1 MKRLSEKTYLRNR
14 ESAID
19 EIIDFMQV
27 RSKRNMDI
35 EGTGGAERSYIISR
49 LAEKSKRIVFVVVP
63 SKQVAETVVQDLAF
77 FSGPSTPPAFLF
89 PPYNILPFKRVA
101 YHNETAAR
109 RIRIL
114 YELAIG
120 GNAPAIGVVPVETL
134 LQRVIPREVLCGYA
148 ELVMVNEDVDRD
160 RLVGKLQTGGYVH
173 AAIVEEPG
181 EYSIRGGI
189 IDIFS
194 PMYDDPLRIE
204 LFGDTVDSIRRFSVA
219 SQRKVDHL
227 EEAVIL
233 PAREAVFETHRIND
247 IIERARAQKSAA
259 GITEAAVTEFV
270 ERLQSE
276 GVFPGIEGLL
286 PLMYDRTD
294 TVLDYMHPNAVIV
307 EYDPAANETEAEKKE
322 ARATRN
328 YLSACD
334 DNRMCVAPES
344 IYQPWPQVQSA
355 LAEKQTLSFRML
367 TLHSTDDEAGA
378 GGKDAPVA
386 LSVEDNS
393 GIASQITG
401 SGKGEQLL
409 KPLMEWIESYETMG
423 YHVAIVCQTRFQA
436 DRVKGLLESYGKN
449 ISILPSFM
457 DIAGRS
463 PKSAIITGQLSE
475 GFVFHN
481 ERLAIITEKDIFGKK
496 AIRRSRSEKRRA
508 VQTTFLDFSDIN
520 ADDLIVHVAHGIGR
534 YKGLEKLTIDN
545 ITNDF
550 MVLEYRDQDKL
561 YLPVDRM
568 DMVQKYMG
576 VDDVIPVID
585 KLGGTSWAKVKA
597 KAKKSVEKIAG
608 ELLQL
613 YARRKVEKGHAFGGD
628 DSDYRDFE
636 AGFAYDETEDQI
648 KAIEDVLADMES
660 PVPMDRLICGDV
672 GYGKT
677 EVALR
682 AAFKSVNDGKQ
693 VIVMVPTTLL
703 AEQHYHTFSQ
713 RFEKYPVI
721 IDCISRFRT
730 KKEQKQIV
738 DRMKKGTADIVI
750 GTHRLLQKDIGC
762 KDLGLVIIDEEQR
775 FGVKHKEK
783 LKKMRST
790 VDVLSMT
797 ATPIPRTL
805 HMSMLGVRDI
815 SIISTPP
822 ELRQPIISYIS
833 ELDPA
838 VITEAV
844 LRETDR
850 GGQIFFVHNNINTI
864 WNMAK
869 FLKEMVPGI
878 RLGVAHGRLGEAEL
892 EDVMNKFINR
902 EIDMLVTTTIVES
915 GLDIPNANTIIVN
928 RADRFGLAQIYQLRG
943 RVGRAGEQAYAY
955 LIVPGEAALSR
966 DAQKRLKVLM
976 AHSDLGAGFQIA
988 LHDLKIRG
996 GGAALGIHQSGHVSA
1011 VGYDMF
1017 LQLMEES
1024 VAKLKGEVVTE
1035 PLEPEINIPVSVY
1048 IPESYIPDRD
1058 GRLSAYRRL
1067 ARMQELKEVADFR
1080 EELIDRFGQPPAE
1093 VIHLL
1098 LKIMLKI
1105 LAKKAGVKRLDLTM
1119 DSLSMAFS
1127 EMHQKNPQALSD
1139 LAISAPNRFRI
1150 TPSQT
1155 MIAPLNKSGINS
1167 LMNQSKKILM
1177 EIATYVNN

>member
-1 MKRLSEKTYLRNR
+1 MKRLSEKTYNRNG
-14 ESAID
+14 EKEIY
-19 EIIDFMQV
+19 EIIDALQAGAIREV
-27 RSKRNMDI
+27 EI
-35 EGTGGAERSYIISR
+35 EGAGGAERSYIISR
-49 LAEKSKRIVFVVVP
+49 MAEKIQRIVFVVVP
-63 SKQVAETVVQDLAF
+63 SKQVAETVVQDLVF
-77 FSGPSTPPAFLF
+77 FGGPSTPPPFLF
-89 PPYNILPFKRVA
+89 PPYNILPFKRLA
-101 YHNETAAR
+101 YQNETAAR

-114 YELAIG
+114 YELAIA

-134 LQRVIPREVLCGYA
+134 LQRVIPQEVLCGYA
-148 ELVMVNEDVDRD
+148 ELVMVNEEMDRD
-160 RLVGKLQTGGYVH
+160 RLVGKLHAGGYVH
-173 AAIVEEPG
+173 SAIVEEPG
-181 EYSIRGGI
+181 EYSVRGGI
-189 IDIFS
+189 LDVFS
-194 PMYDDPLRIE
+194 PMYDNPLRIE

-219 SQRKVDHL
+219 SQRKVDHMA
-227 EEAVIL
+227 EAVIL
-233 PAREAVFETHRIND
+233 PAKEAVFENHRIND
-247 IIERARAQKSAA
+247 IIERARAQKASA

-270 ERLQSE
+270 DRLQRE

-294 TVLDYMHPNAVIV
+294 TVLDYMHPDAVIV
-307 EYDPAANETEAEKKE
+307 EYDPAANETEAEKME
-322 ARATRN
+322 ARAVRN

-344 IYQPWPQVQSA
+344 IYQPWQQVRSTLTERQ
-355 LAEKQTLSFRML
+355 KLSFRML
-367 TLHSTDDEAGA
+367 RLHSSADDSGAAKEAA
-378 GGKDAPVA
+378 VA

-393 GIASQITG
+393 GIASRVKE
-401 SGKGEQLL
+401 SGKGEQLFHPIL
-409 KPLMEWIESYETMG
+409 EWIETYEAMA
-423 YHVAIVCQTRFQA
+423 YYVAIVCQTRFQA
-436 DRVKGLLESYGKN
+436 DRLKALLASYGKN
-449 ISILPSFM
+449 VSIFPSFM
-457 DIAGRS
+457 DITGRS
-463 PKSAIITGQLSE
+463 PKSAIITGHLSE
-475 GFVFHN
+475 GFLFHN
-481 ERLAIITEKDIFGKK
+481 QRLAIITEKEIFGKK
-496 AIRRSRSEKRRA
+496 AVRRSRSQKRHA

-534 YKGLEKLTIDN
+534 YKGLEKLTIDGV
-545 ITNDF
+545 TNDF
-550 MVLEYRDQDKL
+550 MVLEYRDKDKL

-576 VDDVIPVID
+576 VDDVVPVID

-613 YARRKVEKGHAFGGD
+613 YAKRKVEKGHAFGGD
-628 DSDYRDFE
+628 DSYYRDFE

-648 KAIEDVLADMES
+648 RAIEDVLADMES
-660 PVPMDRLICGDV
+660 PIPMDRLICGDV

-682 AAFKSVNDGKQ
+682 AAFKAVNDGKQ
-693 VIVMVPTTLL
+693 VAVMVPTTLL

-738 DRMKKGTADIVI
+738 DRMHNGTADIVI
-750 GTHRLLQKDIGC
+750 GTHRLLQKDIGF

-838 VITEAV
+838 VISEAV

-850 GGQIFFVHNNINTI
+850 GGQVFFVHNNINTI

-869 FLKEMVPGI
+869 FLKEMMPYV
-878 RLGVAHGRLGEAEL
+878 RLGVAHGRLSEAEL
-892 EDVMNKFINR
+892 EGVMHRFVNR

-996 GGAALGIHQSGHVSA
+996 GGAALGIHQSGHISA

-1024 VAKLKGEVVTE
+1024 VARLKGEVITE
-1035 PLEPEINIPVSVY
+1035 PLEPEINIPVSVF
-1048 IPESYIPDRD
+1048 IPESYVPDRD

-1127 EMHQKNPQALSD
+1127 EMHQKNPSALAD
-1139 LAISAPNRFRI
+1139 MVLSAPNRFRI

-1155 MIAPLNKSGINS
+1155 MIATLYKSGINS

>member
-1 MKRLSEKTYLRNR
+1 MRRLTEKTNYPGK
-14 ESAID
+14 ESPID
-19 EIIDFMQV
+19 EIIDAVQV
-27 RSKRNMDI
+27 RGIRDMDI
-35 EGTGGAERSYIISR
+35 EGSGGAERSYVISR
-49 LAEKSKRIVFVVVP
+49 LAEKIKRMVFVVVP

-77 FSGPSTPPAFLF
+77 FAAPSTPPAFLF
-89 PPYNILPFKRVA
+89 PPYNILPFKRLA
-101 YHNETAAR
+101 YHNETAAH

-114 YELAIG
+114 YELAIA
-120 GNAPAIGVVPVETL
+120 GNTPAIGVVPVETL
-134 LQRVIPREVLCGYA
+134 LQRVIPKEELCGYA
-148 ELVMVNEDVDRD
+148 ELVMVNEEMDRD
-160 RLVGKLQTGGYVH
+160 RLVGKLHSGGYVH
-173 AAIVEEPG
+173 SAIVEEPG
-181 EYSIRGGI
+181 EYSVRGGI
-189 IDIFS
+189 VDVFS

-204 LFGDTVDSIRRFSVA
+204 LFGDTVDSIRRFSVS
-219 SQRKVDHL
+219 SQRKVDHM

-233 PAREAVFETHRIND
+233 PAREAVFEKHRID
-247 IIERARAQKSAA
+247 HIIERARAQKTSA

-270 ERLQSE
+270 DRLQGE

-294 TVLDYMHPNAVIV
+294 TVLDYIHPNALIV

-322 ARATRN
+322 ARAARN

-344 IYQPWPQVQSA
+344 IYQSWHQARSA
-355 LAEKQTLSFRML
+355 LDERQKLSFRML
-367 TLHSTDDEAGA
+367 TLHSTDDDAGS
-378 GGKDAPVA
+378 GGKDAAVT

-393 GIASQITG
+393 GIASQIQG
-401 SGKGEQLL
+401 SGRGEQPL
-409 KPLMEWIESYETMG
+409 KPVMEWIDTYEAMA
-423 YHVAIVCQTRFQA
+423 YSVAIVCQTRFQA
-436 DRVKGLLESYGKN
+436 DRLKGLLDAYGKSVK
-449 ISILPSFM
+449 IFPSFL
-457 DIAGRS
+457 DITGRS
-463 PKSAIITGQLSE
+463 PKSAIIKGRLSE

-481 ERLAIITEKDIFGKK
+481 QRLAIITEKEIFGKK
-496 AIRRSRSEKRRA
+496 AVRRSRSEKRHA

-520 ADDLIVHVAHGIGR
+520 ADDLIVHVSHGIGR

-550 MVLEYRDQDKL
+550 MVLEYRDKDKL

-576 VDDVIPVID
+576 VDDVVPVID

-636 AGFAYDETEDQI
+636 AGFAFDETEDQI

-682 AAFKSVNDGKQ
+682 AAFKAVNDGKQ
-693 VIVMVPTTLL
+693 VVVMVPTTLL
-703 AEQHYHTFSQ
+703 AEQHYHTFFQ

-730 KKEQKQIV
+730 KKEQKEIV
-738 DRMKKGTADIVI
+738 DRMHNGTADIVI

-762 KDLGLVIIDEEQR
+762 KDLGLIIIDEEQR

-838 VITEAV
+838 VISEAV
-844 LRETDR
+844 LREIDR

-869 FLKEMVPGI
+869 FLKEMVPDV
-878 RLGVAHGRLGEAEL
+878 RLGVAHGRLSESEL
-892 EDVMNKFINR
+892 ESVMHKFLHR

-996 GGAALGIHQSGHVSA
+996 GGAALGIHQSGHIST

-1024 VAKLKGEVVTE
+1024 VARLKGEVITE

-1048 IPESYIPDRD
+1048 IPENYIPDRD

-1067 ARMQELKEVADFR
+1067 ARMKDLKEVADFR

-1105 LAKKAGVKRLDLTM
+1105 LAKKAGVKRLDLTT

-1127 EMHQKNPQALSD
+1127 ETHQKNPHALAD
-1139 LAISAPNRFRI
+1139 LVLSAPDRFRM

-1155 MIAPLNKSGINS
+1155 VIATLNKSGINS